1 MENMEFAL
9 SITKWLED
17 PSSRD
22 QNKES
27 KNGFIRTA
35 LAGPVTRL
43 HAIGISNPKL
53 RKYASEFY
61 KENITLDYNTLMEEM
76 RKLYNQ
82 SKYTETVVL
91 CFFILEKFKK
101 LVKNNSKN
109 IFKVINLDWID
120 KIDHWTS
127 SDHLCINLVGY
138 LELDEDIIEEVKTW
152 RKSQNFWR
160 RRLSITFF
168 LKHYKGNEEISNLV
182 LEQIDYLKKDKN
194 YYVRKSLPWLMRTV
208 SHTIPDTIEEY
219 LEKNIIYFSKTE
231 IREASRKLSD
241 DAQVQLIELYELSKS

>member
-1 MENMEFAL
+1 MENMELAL

-17 PSSRD
+17 PSSSD

-27 KNGFIRTA
+27 KSGFIRTA
-35 LAGPVTRL
+35 KAGPITRL
-43 HAIGISNPKL
+43 RAAGISNGKL
-53 RKYASEFY
+53 KKYATEIF
-61 KENITLDYNTLMEEM
+61 KENKTIDYNPLMGEM
-76 RKLYNQ
+76 SDLYLEAK
-82 SKYTETVVL
+82 STETVVL
-91 CFFILEKFKK
+91 CFFILEKFKQ
-101 LVKNNSKN
+101 LVRNNSKD
-109 IFKVINLDWID
+109 IFKIINSDWID

-182 LEQIDYLKKDKN
+182 LEQIDYLKNDKN